1 VSHIVSIQ
9 TEVRDPAAVQA
20 ACRRLGLAA
29 PSFGVAKL
37 YSAQETGWIVRL
49 PGWHYPIVCQTKTGK
64 LAYDNFNGN
73 WGEQRELNRF
83 LQAYAVEKAKL
94 EARKKG
100 HVASEQALADG
111 SIKLTI
117 QLGGA
122 A

>member
-9 TEVRDPAAVQA
+9 TQVRDQTAVQA

-29 PSFGVAKL
+29 PSLGVARL
-37 YSAQETGWIVRL
+37 YSAQETGLVVRL
-49 PGWHYPIVCQTKTGK
+49 LGWHYPIVCQTESGK
-64 LAYDNFNGN
+64 LAYDNFNGH
-73 WGEQRELNRF
+73 WGEQRELDRF

-100 HVASEQALADG
+100 HIASEQTLADG
-111 SIKLTI
+111 SIKVTI
-117 QLGGA
+117 QVGGA

>member
-1 VSHIVSIQ
+1 MSHIVSIQ

-37 YSAQETGWIVRL
+37 YSAQETGWVVRL
-49 PGWHYPIVCQTKTGK
+49 PGWHYPVVCQTETGK
-64 LAYDNFNGN
+64 LAYDNFNGH
-73 WGEQRELNRF
+73 WGEQRELDLW

-100 HVASEQALADG
+100 HIASEQTLADG
-111 SIKLTI
+111 SIKVTI
-117 QLGGA
+117 QVGGA